1 MTTPRS
7 TFQRSLHTAL
17 STLSAAWLLS
27 ACQTAPVKHTEPPT
41 SPEVVGEFR
50 KGSGYLNGYLDRKA
64 LPDSLALLPPP
75 PAAGS
80 ARQAADLQM
89 HQQTRNLRD
98 TPRWTLATQDVNLKF
113 PEAAGVFSCVL
124 DMPISQ
130 EATPHLNMLLRRT
143 LIDAGL
149 ATYKAKDHY
158 NRQRPFAQLGETTC
172 APKEEAAL
180 AKDGSYP
187 SGHAALGWAW
197 GLILTSVA
205 PDKTDALLQRAHAF
219 GDSRMVCGVHWQSDL
234 EAGRVV
240 GAAAVARLQSD
251 PVFQAQAQLAKAE
264 IAAARAK
271 GLKSNRQD
279 CAAEAAA
286 LRR

>member
-1 MTTPRS
+1 MKK
-7 TFQRSLHTAL
+7 QHASLCTC
-17 STLSAAWLLS
+17 AAATLLS
-27 ACQTAPVKHTEPPT
+27 ACQSAPVKPAEPPT

-64 LPDSLALLPPP
+64 LPDSLALVPPP
-75 PAAGS
+75 PAPGS
-80 ARQAADLQM
+80 ARHAADLEV
-89 HQQTRNLRD
+89 HRQTRAWRD
-98 TPRWTLATQDVNLKF
+98 TPRWTVATKDVNLKF
-113 PEAAGVFSCVL
+113 PEAAGVFSCAL
-124 DMPISQ
+124 DIPISQ

-158 NRQRPFAQLGETTC
+158 ARKRPFAQLSETTC
-172 APKEEAAL
+172 SPKEEAHL

-197 GLILTSVA
+197 GLVLTGLA
-205 PDKTDALLQRAHAF
+205 PDKADALLQRAHAF

-240 GAAAVARLQSD
+240 GAATVARLQSD
-251 PVFQAQAQLAKAE
+251 PVFQAQAQRAKAE
-264 IAAARAK
+264 IDAARAK
-271 GLKSNRQD
+271 GLKSDRPD

-286 LRR
+286 IQR